1 MLVLA
6 PRSKLAV
13 QIMEDA
19 QKFGRALCIRAL
31 CCYGSEVDEGEEM
44 EDSSDDGD
52 GEDNDE
58 GIFSKA
64 ASETMEVEY
73 PVISR
78 TLQ

>member
-1 MLVLA
+1 
-6 PRSKLAV
+6 
-13 QIMEDA
+13 
-19 QKFGRALCIRAL
+19 
-31 CCYGSEVDEGEEM
+31 M